1 MTLALLFSPQGSQSV
16 GMGREL
22 AERSPAAAAAFAE
35 ADATLGWS
43 VSEACWSGPAERLD
57 DTRQTQPCLLTT
69 SVAALRALV
78 EAADPAPA
86 VVAGHSVGEYAALV
100 AAGVLELPAAL
111 RLVSRRAELMAG
123 AGEGGMAAV
132 LGLDRDA
139 VQAVVD
145 GLARPTELVVANDN
159 APGQVVISGSIE
171 ELDEIDGAMRAAGA
185 RRVLRLPVSGP
196 FHSPLM
202 AGVAEELADSLRG
215 RDVARR
221 AVPVMSNVS
230 AEPLTDATRIRALL
244 AEQVRSP
251 VEWVRC
257 VRSMVEA
264 GVDTMI
270 ECGAGAALVGMVR
283 RIAPDVTTATVTD
296 GRDPRRRD
304 RPRRPAG
311 DRLMAITK
319 ILIANRGEIAVRVLR
334 ACRDLGLPAVVA
346 FSEADRDSLPVR
358 LADEA
363 ICIGP
368 AEARKSYL
376 NQPAVISAAMITGCD
391 AIHPGYGFLSEDATF
406 AEACAA
412 HELTFIGPRPE
423 VLERFASKYAV
434 RRMLAANGLP
444 TVPGSRGIVT
454 DLSDALE
461 QAGESG
467 YPVLLKPSAGGG
479 GRGMRLVRSPREM
492 ETSLPLARSEA
503 QAAFGDDSVYFEKWI
518 EESRH
523 VEVQVLV
530 DRHGNGVHLGERDCS
545 VQRRHQKIIEE
556 GPSPAM
562 DDAARERL
570 RDLAIRSVI
579 AAGYESA
586 GTLEFLLDGDGNF
599 YFIEI
604 NCRIQVEH
612 PVTEALTGVDL
623 IAEQIRIAAGEPLS
637 LRQDSITFR
646 GHAIEFRINAED
658 PGDNFAPQTG
668 EVESL
673 ALPGGPGV
681 RVDTHLFPGYEVP
694 PFYDSLLAKLIVWGD
709 TREIALARSRRALAE
724 FEVGGIRT
732 NIPFHRGIIDNDAFL
747 DARVSTNLLDRVGP
761 AAFVPS

>member
-1 MTLALLFSPQGSQSV
+1 
-16 GMGREL
+16 
-22 AERSPAAAAAFAE
+22 
-35 ADATLGWS
+35 
-43 VSEACWSGPAERLD
+43 
-57 DTRQTQPCLLTT
+57 
-69 SVAALRALV
+69 
-78 EAADPAPA
+78 
-86 VVAGHSVGEYAALV
+86 
-100 AAGVLELPAAL
+100 
-111 RLVSRRAELMAG
+111 
-123 AGEGGMAAV
+123 
-132 LGLDRDA
+132 
-139 VQAVVD
+139 
-145 GLARPTELVVANDN
+145 
-159 APGQVVISGSIE
+159 
-171 ELDEIDGAMRAAGA
+171 
-185 RRVLRLPVSGP
+185 
-196 FHSPLM
+196 
-202 AGVAEELADSLRG
+202 
-215 RDVARR
+215 
-221 AVPVMSNVS
+221 
-230 AEPLTDATRIRALL
+230 
-244 AEQVRSP
+244 
-251 VEWVRC
+251 
-257 VRSMVEA
+257 
-264 GVDTMI
+264 
-270 ECGAGAALVGMVR
+270 
-283 RIAPDVTTATVTD
+283 
-296 GRDPRRRD
+296 
-304 RPRRPAG
+304 
-311 DRLMAITK
+311 MAITK
-319 ILIANRGEIAVRVLR
+319 VLIANRGEIAVRVLR

-346 FSEADRDSLPVR
+346 FSEADRDSLPVK

-530 DRHGNGVHLGERDCS
+530 DHHGNGVHLGERDCS

-570 RDLAIRSVI
+570 RDVAIRSVI

-586 GTLEFLLDGDGNF
+586 GTLEFLLDADGNF

-612 PVTEALTGVDL
+612 PVTEALTGIDL
-623 IAEQIRIAAGEPLS
+623 IVEQIRIAAGDPLS
-637 LRQDSITFR
+637 LRQDAITFR

-668 EVESL
+668 EIESL
-673 ALPGGPGV
+673 TLPGGPGV

-694 PFYDSLLAKLIVWGD
+694 PFYDSLLAKLRVGR
-709 TREIALARSRRALAE
+709 TREIARRALVAPSPSSRSAASARISRSTAASSTTTPSWTRGSARTCSIGSARPPSCQANDPSLRSHAHRNPTHPGAAAR
-724 FEVGGIRT
+724 GGGDHAHPSASVSVPPRR
-732 NIPFHRGIIDNDAFL
+732 PGRRARAGKAGGRDQAGDGQRAAVHRPLPRSTDH
-747 DARVSTNLLDRVGP
+747 ARVLMVEALAQTAGVAVLTLDEYRGKIGLFAGIDECRFRRLVVPGDTLRLEVTVEKLRGMFGRVRAVASVDGEIAVEATLSIIIP
-761 AAFVPS
+761 RDQEIAGGMTDA